1 MIPEDSTLRRHYL
14 TELKY
19 KQQSQFDGF
28 ISCAVEGTSK
38 KLTSPQ
44 FSVAPESIPYSSYLA
59 AFAFVLLL
67 IVLF

>member
-19 KQQSQFDGF
+19 KQESQFEDF
-28 ISCAVEGTSK
+28 ISVATGKGTQVK
-38 KLTSPQ
+38 PTPQ
-44 FSVAPESIPYSSYLA
+44 FPVAQESIPYSSYLA

-67 IVLF
+67 LVLF